1 MVSYLSVVSKLDKN
15 NGNQNKNINK
25 NKNKMGNNNNSNSN
39 SKSNNRNNNNN
50 KLDLSSSSSSSS
62 SSSTSNAKLLGSNSD
77 LVCSICK
84 SNQIITDAE
93 SGELIC
99 SNCGQVISNKV
110 EQEGPEW
117 RNFDASSYSSSSS
130 SQSNNS
136 RSRVGMSTSLARHD
150 MGLST
155 IIGRTDRDASGQK
168 IDAAMRS
175 TMDRLRTWD
184 YRTQIHSATDR
195 NLRNAF
201 FKLDILKDRLGL
213 SNPIVEKSAYI
224 YRKAQE
230 RGLVRGRT
238 ISGVLAAAIYIAC
251 REMGISRTLKDIA
264 VYSDVKFKEVAKSY
278 RLLCIELDLKV
289 PTIDPM
295 KYIAKVANKA
305 NLSEKTKRQAAEIM
319 YNVTKREIS
328 TGKNPMGLAASVLY
342 MSSIKTGENITQGD
356 LSDAAGVTEVTLRN
370 RYKDLMNRLELN

>member
-1 MVSYLSVVSKLDKN
+1 MVSYLNIVSDLN
-15 NGNQNKNINK
+15 N
-25 NKNKMGNNNNSNSN
+25 
-39 SKSNNRNNNNN
+39 NNNNN
-50 KLDLSSSSSSSS
+50 KEKN
-62 SSSTSNAKLLGSNSD
+62 SNNHTKKRKPSSNSQ
-77 LVCSICK
+77 LAPICSICK
-84 SNQIITDAE
+84 SNQIITDPE
-93 SGELIC
+93 SSELIC
-99 SNCGQVISNKV
+99 SKCGQVISDKV

-117 RNFDASSYSSSSS
+117 RNFVPSSLGDSS
-130 SQSNNS
+130 S

-175 TMDRLRTWD
+175 TMDRLRVWD

-201 FKLDILKDRLGL
+201 FKLDILKDKLGL
-213 SNPIVEKSAYI
+213 SDTVIEKAAYI

-264 VYSDVKFKEVAKSY
+264 TYSNVKFKEVAKSY
-278 RLLCIELDLKV
+278 RLLLLELDLKIPIV
-289 PTIDPM
+289 DPM

-319 YNVTKREIS
+319 NNITQREIS

-342 MSSIKTGENITQGD
+342 MSSLKTGENITQGN

>member
-1 MVSYLSVVSKLDKN
+1 MVSYLNVVSDLDK
-15 NGNQNKNINK
+15 K
-25 NKNKMGNNNNSNSN
+25 NKTGNNNNHNHKRKPSSSNSQ
-39 SKSNNRNNNNN
+39 
-50 KLDLSSSSSSSS
+50 L
-62 SSSTSNAKLLGSNSD
+62 APA
-77 LVCSICK
+77 CSICK
-84 SNQIITDAE
+84 SNQIITDSE

-99 SNCGQVISNKV
+99 SKCGQVISDKV
-110 EQEGPEW
+110 QQEGPEW
-117 RNFDASSYSSSSS
+117 RNFDLLASSM
-130 SQSNNS
+130 SQSNGSNS

-155 IIGRTDRDASGQK
+155 IIGRADRDASGQK

-175 TMDRLRTWD
+175 TMDRLRIWD

-201 FKLDILKDRLGL
+201 YKLDILKDRLGL
-213 SNPIVEKSAYI
+213 SDSVVEKAAYI

-264 VYSDVKFKEVAKSY
+264 SYSNVKFKEVAKSY

-289 PTIDPM
+289 PIVDPM
-295 KYIAKVANKA
+295 KYIVKVANKA

-319 YNVTKREIS
+319 NNITQREIS

-342 MSSIKTGENITQGD
+342 MSSIKTGENITQGN

>member
-1 MVSYLSVVSKLDKN
+1 MVSYLNVVSKLD
-15 NGNQNKNINK
+15 
-25 NKNKMGNNNNSNSN
+25 NNNERKPSSSNSQ
-39 SKSNNRNNNNN
+39 
-50 KLDLSSSSSSSS
+50 L
-62 SSSTSNAKLLGSNSD
+62 API
-77 LVCSICK
+77 CSICK
-84 SNQIITDAE
+84 SKQIITDSE
-93 SGELIC
+93 SSELIC
-99 SNCGQVISNKV
+99 SKCGQVISDKV

-117 RNFDASSYSSSSS
+117 RNFDLLASSM
-130 SQSNNS
+130 SQSNGSNS

-175 TMDRLRTWD
+175 TMDRLRVWD

-201 FKLDILKDRLGL
+201 YKLDILKDKLGL
-213 SNPIVEKSAYI
+213 SDSVVEKAAYI

-264 VYSDVKFKEVAKSY
+264 SYSNVKFKEVAKSY

-289 PTIDPM
+289 PIVDPM

-305 NLSEKTKRQAAEIM
+305 NLSEKTKRQAAEM
-319 YNVTKREIS
+319 MNNVTKREIS
-328 TGKNPMGLAASVLY
+328 VGKNPMGLAASVLY
-342 MSSIKTGENITQGD
+342 MSSLKTGENITQSN

>member
-15 NGNQNKNINK
+15 KRNQNKIGNRDNNK
-25 NKNKMGNNNNSNSN
+25 NNNSN
-39 SKSNNRNNNNN
+39 NNNNNNNN
-50 KLDLSSSSSSSS
+50 KYSNKQELSSSNS
-62 SSSTSNAKLLGSNSD
+62 KLPGSYSYSD

-84 SNQIITDAE
+84 SNRIITDAE

-117 RNFDASSYSSSSS
+117 RNFDLLSSSASSAS
-130 SQSNNS
+130 SQSNSS

-213 SNPIVEKSAYI
+213 SNSIVEKSAYI

-238 ISGVLAAAIYIAC
+238 IPGVLAAAIYISC

-264 VYSDVKFKEVAKSY
+264 AYSDVKFKEVAKSY

-289 PTIDPM
+289 PIIDPM

-319 YNVTKREIS
+319 NNVTKREIS

-342 MSSIKTGENITQGD
+342 MSSMKTGENITQGD

>member
-1 MVSYLSVVSKLDKN
+1 MVSYLNIVSKLDKDN
-15 NGNQNKNINK
+15 NHDNKLK
-25 NKNKMGNNNNSNSN
+25 LSSNSQ
-39 SKSNNRNNNNN
+39 
-50 KLDLSSSSSSSS
+50 L
-62 SSSTSNAKLLGSNSD
+62 AP
-77 LVCSICK
+77 VCSICK
-84 SNQIITDAE
+84 SNQIITDSD

-99 SNCGQVISNKV
+99 SKCGQVISDKV

-117 RNFDASSYSSSSS
+117 RNFDLLASSMG
-130 SQSNNS
+130 QSNGSNS
-136 RSRVGMSTSLARHD
+136 RSRVGISTSLARHD

-168 IDAAMRS
+168 IDAAMRT
-175 TMDRLRTWD
+175 TMDRLRFWD
-184 YRTQIHSATDR
+184 YRTQIRSATDR

-213 SNPIVEKSAYI
+213 SDSVVEKTAYI

-264 VYSDVKFKEVAKSY
+264 AYSDVKLKEVAKSY

-289 PTIDPM
+289 PIVDPM

-319 YNVTKREIS
+319 NNITKREIS
-328 TGKNPMGLAASVLY
+328 AGKNPMGLAASVLY
-342 MSSIKTGENITQGD
+342 MSSLKTGENITQGH

>member
-1 MVSYLSVVSKLDKN
+1 MVSYLNIVSKLDKDN
-15 NGNQNKNINK
+15 NHDNKLK
-25 NKNKMGNNNNSNSN
+25 LSSNSQ
-39 SKSNNRNNNNN
+39 
-50 KLDLSSSSSSSS
+50 L
-62 SSSTSNAKLLGSNSD
+62 AP
-77 LVCSICK
+77 VCSICK
-84 SNQIITDAE
+84 SNQIITDSD

-99 SNCGQVISNKV
+99 SKCGQVISDKV

-117 RNFDASSYSSSSS
+117 RNFDLLASSMG
-130 SQSNNS
+130 QSNGSNS
-136 RSRVGMSTSLARHD
+136 RNRVGMSTSLARHD

-168 IDAAMRS
+168 IDAAMRT
-175 TMDRLRTWD
+175 TMDRLRFWD
-184 YRTQIHSATDR
+184 YRTQIRSATDR

-213 SNPIVEKSAYI
+213 SDSVVEKAAYI
-224 YRKAQE
+224 YRKTQE

-251 REMGISRTLKDIA
+251 REVGISRTLKDIA
-264 VYSDVKFKEVAKSY
+264 AYSDVKLKEVAKSY

-289 PTIDPM
+289 PIVDPM

-319 YNVTKREIS
+319 NNITKREIS
-328 TGKNPMGLAASVLY
+328 AGKNPMGLAASVLY
-342 MSSIKTGENITQGD
+342 MSSLKTGENITQGH

>member
-1 MVSYLSVVSKLDKN
+1 MVSYLNIVSDL
-15 NGNQNKNINK
+15 
-25 NKNKMGNNNNSNSN
+25 NNN
-39 SKSNNRNNNNN
+39 NNNNN
-50 KLDLSSSSSSSS
+50 KEKN
-62 SSSTSNAKLLGSNSD
+62 SNNHTKKRKPSSNSQ
-77 LVCSICK
+77 LAPICSICK
-84 SNQIITDAE
+84 SNQIITDPE
-93 SGELIC
+93 SSELIC
-99 SNCGQVISNKV
+99 SKCGQVISDKV

-117 RNFDASSYSSSSS
+117 RNFVPSSLGDSS
-130 SQSNNS
+130 S

-175 TMDRLRTWD
+175 TMDRLRIWD

-213 SNPIVEKSAYI
+213 SNSIVEKSAYI

-264 VYSDVKFKEVAKSY
+264 ASSNIKFKELAKSY
-278 RLLCIELDLKV
+278 RLLCLELDLKV
-289 PTIDPM
+289 PIVDPM

-305 NLSEKTKRQAAEIM
+305 NLSEKTKRQAAEM
-319 YNVTKREIS
+319 MNNVTKREIS
-328 TGKNPMGLAASVLY
+328 VGKNPMGLAASVLY
-342 MSSIKTGENITQGD
+342 MSSLKTGENITQSN
-356 LSDAAGVTEVTLRN
+356 LSYAAGVTEVTLRN

>member
-1 MVSYLSVVSKLDKN
+1 MVSKLDKN
-15 NGNQNKNINK
+15 RRNQNQNQNKNK
-25 NKNKMGNNNNSNSN
+25 NKNKMGNS
-39 SKSNNRNNNNN
+39 NNNNN
-50 KLDLSSSSSSSS
+50 NTSYNNNNNNYNDNTNNKQVV
-62 SSSTSNAKLLGSNSD
+62 SSTNSKSLRSYSD
-77 LVCSICK
+77 FVCSICQ
-84 SNQIITDAE
+84 SNQIITDTE

-117 RNFDASSYSSSSS
+117 RNFELLSSAT
-130 SQSNNS
+130 QSNNS

-213 SNPIVEKSAYI
+213 SNSIVEKSAYI

-238 ISGVLAAAIYIAC
+238 IPGVLAAAIYIAC

-264 VYSDVKFKEVAKSY
+264 AYSDVKFKEVAKSY

-289 PTIDPM
+289 PIIDPM

-319 YNVTKREIS
+319 NNVTKREIS

-342 MSSIKTGENITQGD
+342 MSSMKTGENITQGD

>member
-15 NGNQNKNINK
+15 KRNQNKI
-25 NKNKMGNNNNSNSN
+25 GNRNNNSNSN
-39 SKSNNRNNNNN
+39 NN
-50 KLDLSSSSSSSS
+50 KYSNKQELSSSNS
-62 SSSTSNAKLLGSNSD
+62 KLPESYSD

-84 SNQIITDAE
+84 SNRIITDAE

-117 RNFDASSYSSSSS
+117 RNFDLLSSSASS

-213 SNPIVEKSAYI
+213 SNTVVEKSAYI

-238 ISGVLAAAIYIAC
+238 IPGVLAAAIYISC

-264 VYSDVKFKEVAKSY
+264 AYSDVKFKEVAKSY

-289 PTIDPM
+289 PIIDPM

-319 YNVTKREIS
+319 NNVTKREIS

-342 MSSIKTGENITQGD
+342 MSSMKTGENITQGD